1 MKALVRMP
9 MMYVG
14 VLMLWAGP
22 AAAQARSEVWAID
35 QSNSFGKTFGGTLYV
50 YDGKDLERGHQAAP
64 GDAWSAST

>member
-9 MMYVG
+9 MMCVG

-22 AAAQARSEVWAID
+22 RRRQATYEVWAID

-50 YDGKDLERGHQAAP
+50 YDGKDLERGHKAAEATP
-64 GDAWSAST
+64 KTSI